1 MKFKINSV
9 EQNTAKK
16 RNIIL
21 SSQLRL
27 LLDCLMINML
37 NKFITSFLF
46 LFCSW
51 SYGQI
56 GGKSIYQFLN
66 LVTSPRQAALGGKVI
81 TIYDNDVNQAQ
92 FNPATINPEMDNHLA
107 INYGSLFGEVTYGT
121 ASYAYTYD
129 RRYET
134 FQAGINYVNYGSFEG
149 YDENGLATSPFT
161 GSEIALSFGYGYN
174 IPNSNL
180 YLGAN
185 AKLITST
192 LESYNSFGGAIDL
205 GAIYID
211 EPNDINWALTMRN
224 IGTQFK
230 TYNGTNEKLPFEI
243 VAGVSQELEH
253 VPIRWHLTL
262 ENLQQWNVSFVN
274 PVQSEVSFDGTTT
287 EKKVSVIGNAI
298 RHAIFGI
305 ELFPKKAFNIRLG
318 YNFRRA
324 EELRI
329 LEQRN
334 FSGMSFG
341 FGLQLNKLKFN
352 YSYSRYTLAGNTSLF
367 GLTINFQE

>member
-1 MKFKINSV
+1 MLHRFL
-9 EQNTAKK
+9 
-16 RNIIL
+16 L
-21 SSQLRL
+21 SL
-27 LLDCLMINML
+27 LI
-37 NKFITSFLF
+37 
-46 LFCSW
+46 LFCSS

-56 GGKSIYQFLN
+56 GGKSTYQFLN

-81 TIYDNDVNQAQ
+81 TIYDNDVNQAH

-107 INYGSLFGEVTYGT
+107 VNYGSLFGEVTYGT

-129 RRYET
+129 RHYQT
-134 FQAGINYVNYGSFEG
+134 FQAGVNYVNYGNFEG
-149 YDENGLATSPFT
+149 YDENGQATSSFT
-161 GSEIALSFGYGYN
+161 GSEIALSLGYAYN
-174 IPNSNL
+174 VPNSNL

-185 AKLITST
+185 AKLISST
-192 LESYNSFGGAIDL
+192 LETYNSFGGAIDL

-211 EPNDINWALTMRN
+211 EPNDVNWAFVIRN
-224 IGTQFK
+224 IGTQIT
-230 TYNGTNEKLPFEI
+230 TYNGTNEKLPLEI
-243 VAGVSQELEH
+243 IAGVSQELEH

-262 ENLQQWNVSFVN
+262 ENLQQWNVSFTN
-274 PVQSEVSFDGTTT
+274 PAQSEASFDGSSS
-287 EKKVSVIGNAI
+287 EKKVSVFGNAI
-298 RHAIFGI
+298 RHVIFGV
-305 ELFPKKAFNIRLG
+305 ELFPKKSFNLRLG

-334 FSGMSFG
+334 FSGISVG
-341 FGLQLNKLKFN
+341 FGLKFNSLKFN

>member
-1 MKFKINSV
+1 ML
-9 EQNTAKK
+9 KK
-16 RNIIL
+16 TVL
-21 SSQLRL
+21 
-27 LLDCLMINML
+27 
-37 NKFITSFLF
+37 SFLF
-46 LFCSW
+46 LIYSW

-56 GGKSIYQFLN
+56 GGKSVYQFLN
-66 LVTSPRQAALGGKVI
+66 LVTSPRQAALGGKTV
-81 TIYDNDVNQAQ
+81 TIYDEDVNQAN

-107 INYGSLFGEVTYGT
+107 VNYGSYFGEVTYGT

-129 RRYET
+129 RRYQT
-134 FQAGINYVNYGSFEG
+134 FQAGINYVNYGNFDG
-149 YDENGLATSPFT
+149 YDENGQPTSPFT
-161 GSEIALSFGYGYN
+161 GSEIALSLGYAYN
-174 IPNSNL
+174 VPNSNL

-185 AKLITST
+185 TKLISST
-192 LESYNSFGGAIDL
+192 LESYHSFGGAIDL

-211 EPNDINWALTMRN
+211 EPNDVNWALAIRN
-224 IGTQFK
+224 IGTQFT
-230 TYNGTNEKLPFEI
+230 TYNGTNEKLPLEI

-262 ENLQQWNVSFVN
+262 ENLQQWNISFAN
-274 PVQSEVSFDGTTT
+274 PVQSEGSFDGTTT
-287 EKKVSVIGNAI
+287 EKKVSIFGNAI
-298 RHAIFGI
+298 RHMIFGV
-305 ELFPKKAFNIRLG
+305 ELFPKKSFNIRLG

-329 LEQRN
+329 LDQRN

-341 FGLQLNKLKFN
+341 FGLKFNSLKFN